1 MLNIDCI
8 AFRVNRVSHMLSED
22 EKILDFGTYRKLKE
36 IEQNLREEM
45 DNKNLELTELINKKD
60 EYIIHLLRILL
71 SKVDSID
78 TAAQNRTAGVQEEP
92 EERKSKSHGI
102 LRMLNNSLS
111 NYIGI

>member
-1 MLNIDCI
+1 
-8 AFRVNRVSHMLSED
+8 MLSED

-36 IEQNLREEM
+36 MEQNLREVM
-45 DNKNLELTELINKKD
+45 DNKNRELTELINKKD

-78 TAAQNRTAGVQEEP
+78 TAAQNPTAADQEEP
-92 EERKSKSHGI
+92 GERKRKSHGI
-102 LRMLNNSLS
+102 LRLLNNSLS